1 MATKK
6 AAAGSKKG
14 KALVIVESPTKAR
27 TLDRFLGS
35 SYKVIAS
42 QGHVMDLPA
51 SKFGVDLENN
61 FAPHY
66 IVIFKKRKLVRE
78 LKEAAAKYKEL
89 YLATDPDREGE
100 AISAHLAIILGEG
113 KKIHRAEFHEIT
125 PAAVQA
131 AFDHPREV
139 NVHRVEAQQARRIL
153 DRIVGYSLSPLLWK
167 KVGSGLSAGRVQ
179 SVALKLIVDRERE
192 IRAFNPMEYWKV
204 QVVLEKIKPLADE
217 PKSFVA
223 ELESVDGKKTEL
235 KEGAIAHEIVDGLK
249 NAPFIITGLTQKA
262 QQRRPAAPYTTSTL
276 QQDAFNKLGFTA
288 GRTMR
293 IAQQLY
299 EGIEVGEEGPVGLIT
314 YMRTDSVQV
323 AAEAQAQ
330 ARQFIEQQFG
340 KPFLPETPPKYQS
353 KRGAQEAHEAIRPTG
368 VERLPESVASFL
380 DPAQMKLYTLIWN
393 RFLASQMAPARLEVT
408 SVEITAG
415 RCGFRASGTKILF
428 PGFLKVMRADEEAAK
443 KKKAKEKAEEPE
455 EEAKEEEAK
464 STGQILP
471 TLEKDEK
478 VLPQSIDP
486 SQHFTKPPAR
496 FTEASL
502 IKTMEELGIGRPS
515 TYAPTI
521 YTISTRGYVTKTGRA
536 LSPSNLGE
544 VVTDLLAQNFPQVV
558 DVQFTARLEEQ
569 LDEVE
574 EGKQTWPACVN
585 EFYGPFAQALKA
597 AMDIESVKQAPEPT
611 NEICPQCGKPIV
623 IKWGRKGR
631 FMSCSAFPEC
641 KFAKPITTGV
651 KCPESGCDG
660 ELVRRQSRRGSFYGC
675 SRFPN
680 CRHISKD
687 LPPGSPENP
696 GPSTGPA
703 NGNESPQNGP
713 NG

>member
-78 LKEAAAKYKEL
+78 LKEAAEKYKEL

-113 KKIHRAEFHEIT
+113 KKIYRAEFHEIT
-125 PAAVQA
+125 PTAVQA

-139 NVHRVEAQQARRIL
+139 NIHRVEAQQARRIL

-192 IRAFNPMEYWKV
+192 VRAFNPQEYWKV

-235 KEGAIAHEIVDGLK
+235 KEGGIAHEIVDGLK
-249 NAPFIITGLTQKA
+249 DASFIITGLTQKA

-299 EGIEVGEEGPVGLIT
+299 EGIEVGQEGPVGLIT

-408 SVEITAG
+408 SVEVTAG
-415 RCGFRASGTKILF
+415 QCGFRASGTKILF
-428 PGFLKVMRADEEAAK
+428 PGFLKVMRADEESAK
-443 KKKAKEKAEEPE
+443 KKKAKEKTEEPE

-471 TLEKDEK
+471 TLTQGEK
-478 VLPQSIDP
+478 VLPGSIDP

-496 FTEASL
+496 YTEASL
-502 IKTMEELGIGRPS
+502 IKMMEELGIGRPS

-574 EGKQTWPACVN
+574 AGKQTWSACVN

-687 LPPGSPENP
+687 LPAGSPENP
-696 GPSTGPA
+696 GPSAGQA
-703 NGNESPQNGP
+703 NG
-713 NG
+713 